1 MMRRFVLLCVLSLG
15 AALMALPMQN
25 TATLP
30 WWTSPV
36 VSDIGLSQEQQQHI
50 RQIIRSYR
58 DRLFDARNNAQKAE
72 AEVRDRMNEP
82 VVNPAAA
89 RPAIERL
96 AQARAEST
104 RLFTMMS
111 IDIRSVLTQDQ
122 WRQLIK
128 KWGEVQRTKQNHD
141 TDLAP

>member
-1 MMRRFVLLCVLSLG
+1 MTKRLILAVALGLSSVVLAV
-15 AALMALPMQN
+15 PMQN

-36 VSDIGLSQEQQQHI
+36 VGDIGLSQEQQHKI
-50 RQIIRSYR
+50 RIIIRSYR
-58 DRLFDARNNAQKAE
+58 NRLFDARNNAQKAE
-72 AEVRDRMNEP
+72 AEVRDLLNEP
-82 VVNPAAA
+82 TISLAEAKPT
-89 RPAIERL
+89 IDRL

-104 RLFTMMS
+104 RLFTEMS
-111 IDIRSVLTQDQ
+111 VEVRSVLTQDQ

-128 KWGEVQRTKQNHD
+128 KWGEIQRTKPNHD